1 MRARFASNSRTGLFL
16 FLAAYAVCL
25 AALLPI
31 LSLWLDEILD
41 LIGVSRPTL
50 AGLLAYIPLNPGAS
64 PLGYIPQFVT
74 VHLLGFSA
82 FSARLPSAIWS
93 LVACGGVFVLARRK
107 GLRQPLF
114 AVAIFAL
121 FPLQL
126 RYALEVR
133 PYELALCLG
142 IWATVA
148 FLRVVDRPESVARAG
163 LYGLCMMAA
172 LYTFPFTLFVA
183 VAHLV
188 WACATRRWPALFTA
202 SLAVGLAGLA
212 FAPWYLHY
220 AAAWR
225 EAVVVAGLKDAIG
238 LRAIPMILREIPGA
252 GYIGTALLLIGVA
265 FGIAKSRDRLL
276 WALYAIVP
284 ILCVVA
290 ADASFGYLL
299 AVRQMIV
306 VLAPLAL
313 LFAAGLESIDRRAAT
328 ALGAALTVAL
338 LVADVNSFRRPREN
352 WQTAAALLAA
362 EPCVVYTPENSRHLY
377 AFFVPQLAAR
387 DCTPASAARVAL
399 AVSPYVVNNP
409 SADVQRRLTESGF
422 IKQAELNPATP
433 RIEIYQKR

>member
-1 MRARFASNSRTGLFL
+1 
-16 FLAAYAVCL
+16 
-25 AALLPI
+25 
-31 LSLWLDEILD
+31 
-41 LIGVSRPTL
+41 
-50 AGLLAYIPLNPGAS
+50 
-64 PLGYIPQFVT
+64 
-74 VHLLGFSA
+74 
-82 FSARLPSAIWS
+82 
-93 LVACGGVFVLARRK
+93 
-107 GLRQPLF
+107 
-114 AVAIFAL
+114 VAIFAL

-148 FLRVVDRPESVARAG
+148 FLRVVDHPKSVVRAAI
-163 LYGLCMMAA
+163 YGLCVMAA

-183 VAHLV
+183 VAHLI

-202 SLAVGLAGLA
+202 SLVVGIAGLA

-252 GYIGTALLLIGVA
+252 GYIGTTLLLMGVT
-265 FGIAKSRDRLL
+265 FGIARSRDRML
-276 WALYAIVP
+276 WALCAILP

-313 LFAAGLESIDRRAAT
+313 LFAAGVESLNRSGAT
-328 ALGAALTVAL
+328 LLGAALTIAL
-338 LVADVNSFRRPREN
+338 LVSDVNSFRRPREN
-352 WQTAAALLAA
+352 WQTAAILLAA
-362 EPCVVYTPENSRHLY
+362 EPCVVYTPENSRQYY

-387 DCTPASAARVAL
+387 DCAPASATRVAL
-399 AVSPYVVNNP
+399 AISPYAVKNP
-409 SADVQRRLTESGF
+409 SSDVQRRLTESGF
-422 IKQAELNPATP
+422 VKQAELNPATP
-433 RIEIYQKR
+433 HIEIYQKR